1 MTPEEYYEELM
12 KWKEQECLYE
22 QAVFQSTI
30 DEVNQMLMQVD
41 YENSEECRTSMTK
54 EDELEMLEQAK
65 NEQFEFTEC
74 NKDIKNF
81 LLDKGLVWNF

>member
-30 DEVNQMLMQVD
+30 DEVNEMLLQIS
-41 YENSEECRTSMTK
+41 YEQSEEYFINDQ
-54 EDELEMLEQAK
+54 EE
-65 NEQFEFTEC
+65 
-74 NKDIKNF
+74 I
-81 LLDKGLVWNF
+81 